1 MVQIFVNARNRLR
14 VIREMKII
22 VISAPAIV
30 ILLSAIIP
38 NAMAS
43 QGYWTPYD
51 SDHPRGMTAYHIFLD
66 GTFPSY
72 VDRSIKLVNQ
82 NLTACLEF
90 NANET
95 DPRPLVCH
103 PIKESDIPQIN
114 DTIMDVGY
122 FVVSDKLNTSAAES
136 CVRVGYHNWYS
147 CDTRTINEEFYYH
160 SFPKLFY
167 DMDGQIY
174 NDVFANDACLTYHH
188 LKEGTKDFD
197 FCTKMLG

>member
-1 MVQIFVNARNRLR
+1 MVQTFVNARNQLQ
-14 VIREMKII
+14 VTREMKMI
-22 VISAPAIV
+22 VISVLAILV
-30 ILLSAIIP
+30 LLSAIAP
-38 NAMAS
+38 NVIAS
-43 QGYWTPYD
+43 QGYWTASD
-51 SDHPRGMTAYHIFLD
+51 SNLPKGMIAYHIFLD

-103 PIKESDIPQIN
+103 PIKESDIPRIN

-122 FVVSDKLNTSAAES
+122 FVVSDKLNESAAES

-160 SFPKLFY
+160 SFHKLFY
-167 DMDGQIY
+167 DMGGQIY
-174 NDVFANDACLTYHH
+174 NDVFANDACLTI
-188 LKEGTKDFD
+188 T
-197 FCTKMLG
+197 

>member
-1 MVQIFVNARNRLR
+1 VHARNRLQDST
-14 VIREMKII
+14 EMKI
-22 VISAPAIV
+22 VLISAVAIV
-30 ILLSAIIP
+30 VLLSAIAP
-38 NAMAS
+38 NVMGS
-43 QGYWTPYD
+43 QGYWTQHD
-51 SDHPRGMTAYHIFLD
+51 TRIPRGMTAYHIFLD

-95 DPRPLVCH
+95 NPRPLVCH
-103 PIKESDIPQIN
+103 QIKERDIPQVN
-114 DTIMDVGY
+114 DTIMDVGF
-122 FVVSDKLNTSAAES
+122 FVVSNKLNQSAAES
-136 CVRVGYHNWYS
+136 CVRVGYHDWYS

-160 SFPKLFY
+160 SFNKLFY

-197 FCTKMLG
+197 FCVKMLD